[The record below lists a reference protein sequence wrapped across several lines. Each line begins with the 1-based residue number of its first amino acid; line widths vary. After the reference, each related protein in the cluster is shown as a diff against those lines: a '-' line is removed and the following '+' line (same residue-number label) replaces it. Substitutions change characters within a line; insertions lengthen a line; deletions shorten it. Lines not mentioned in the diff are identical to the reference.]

1 MSVRI
6 GIIGTDGGSKSGHA
20 VEICRIISGR
30 TDAEVTAI
38 FGEDKE
44 CTKQLYETGTVLSIA
59 ETPEE
64 LAAASDAVMI
74 LNRDGRKHIKYAMPF
89 LEKGIPVFIDKPMT
103 CDVGEALM
111 LHNAARKNNAILMG
125 GSYMKYS
132 EGIAELKKG
141 LSEVGNIQSGYF
153 SFPIFLNSEHGG
165 LHFYSHH
172 LIEEMLEVFGD
183 GVEYISAELTGG
195 KLTAT
200 AHYKNFP
207 VIMNYAV
214 AFPAFYAAVYGE
226 KTSMTKNISTDGLDA
241 VQADR
246 FINAVKCK
254 KSESDCGGRM
264 VSAVK
269 ISCALEKAIK
279 ENRRINIQM

>member
-1 MSVRI
+1 M
-6 GIIGTDGGSKSGHA
+6 
-20 VEICRIISGR
+20 
-30 TDAEVTAI
+30 
-38 FGEDKE
+38 
-44 CTKQLYETGTVLSIA
+44 
-59 ETPEE
+59 
-64 LAAASDAVMI
+64 
-74 LNRDGRKHIKYAMPF
+74 
-89 LEKGIPVFIDKPMT
+89 
-103 CDVGEALM
+103 
-111 LHNAARKNNAILMG
+111 
-125 GSYMKYS
+125 
-132 EGIAELKKG
+132 
-141 LSEVGNIQSGYF
+141 
-153 SFPIFLNSEHGG
+153 NSEHGG

-183 GVEYISAELTGG
+183 DVEYISAELTGG

-214 AFPAFYAAVYGE
+214 AFQAFYAAVYGE

-246 FINAVKCK
+246 FINAVKCG
-254 KSESDCGGRM
+254 KSESNCGGRM